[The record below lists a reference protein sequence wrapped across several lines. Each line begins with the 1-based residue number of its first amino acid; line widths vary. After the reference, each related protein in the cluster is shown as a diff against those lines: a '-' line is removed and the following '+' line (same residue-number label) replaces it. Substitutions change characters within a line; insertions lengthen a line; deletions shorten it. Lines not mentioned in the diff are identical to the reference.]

1 MHETQPKPEA
11 TQADRA
17 RPTCHRNWAQIKPLE
32 QDKIFVGCLC
42 CSSAAKFAHIDNI
55 IGVGFGDAYVT
66 RDGECIYSEQ
76 NQVHEGKDDLW
87 TVRDAEQMAAA
98 DPDHDWRITY
108 VGALHGETYQRHK
121 SGPHA
126 GKWVCIQSDQGF
138 A

>member
-1 MHETQPKPEA
+1 M
-11 TQADRA
+11 
-17 RPTCHRNWAQIKPLE
+17 
-32 QDKIFVGCLC
+32 
-42 CSSAAKFAHIDNI
+42 DNI

-87 TVRDAEQMAAA
+87 TVKDAEQMAAA

-126 GKWVCIQSDQGF
+126 GKWVCIYSDQGF